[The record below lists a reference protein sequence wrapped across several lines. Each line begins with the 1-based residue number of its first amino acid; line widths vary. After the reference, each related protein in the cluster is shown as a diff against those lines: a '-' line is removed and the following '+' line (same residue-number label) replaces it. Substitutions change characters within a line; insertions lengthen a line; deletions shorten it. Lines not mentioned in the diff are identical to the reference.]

1 MSDLKT
7 EEKKI
12 TVNKKN
18 CYLEL
23 NKARNISRFWWPHI
37 FFGWRNK
44 QHRIRWFLLE
54 SRTWRPS
61 GECSQS
67 TVAWEW
73 TLWSPTVKTQK
84 MFDKNVHVNSV
95 LNVNV
100 GTCKWKEIHFIL
112 DIKCFFIYPNPTFQT
127 IKMLSVL
134 HMYYMNFIQAL
145 YKVIACLPSGVCN
158 ANQIIWITEISKCLM
173 ESTWDE
179 L

>member
-7 EEKKI
+7 EEEKI

-23 NKARNISRFWWPHI
+23 NKPRNISRFWWPHI

-44 QHRIRWFLLE
+44 RHRIRWFLLE

-84 MFDKNVHVNSV
+84 MFDKKC
-95 LNVNV
+95 
-100 GTCKWKEIHFIL
+100 TCKLCLKCKCRYMYMERNSFYTGYKMFFHISYPHFSN
-112 DIKCFFIYPNPTFQT
+112 Y
-127 IKMLSVL
+127 
-134 HMYYMNFIQAL
+134 
-145 YKVIACLPSGVCN
+145 
-158 ANQIIWITEISKCLM
+158 
-173 ESTWDE
+173 
-179 L
+179 